1 MHDETKDKLVF
12 HMSISLRI
20 SKIIKNET
28 KYILNYYKLFV
39 KNTLSSRKIGQQN
52 VEIKTQ
58 KRISNLLKCAVKVH
72 NETMT

>member
-1 MHDETKDKLVF
+1 MHNGTKDKLVF

-20 SKIIKNET
+20 SKIIKNKT

-39 KNTLSSRKIGQQN
+39 KNTSSSRKIGQQN

-58 KRISNLLKCAVKVH
+58 KTYFKPVEMRCQSS
-72 NETMT
+72 